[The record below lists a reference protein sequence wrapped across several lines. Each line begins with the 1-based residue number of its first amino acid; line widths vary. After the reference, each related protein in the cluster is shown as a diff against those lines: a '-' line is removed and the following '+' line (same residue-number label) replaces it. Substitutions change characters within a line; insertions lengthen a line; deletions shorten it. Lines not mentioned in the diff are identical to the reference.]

1 MTTIVNIFKQ
11 FINFLIM
18 FFKGTRI
25 KVNFV
30 WYDEEPYWTE
40 DGNEVWYHYRREGV
54 RYFNSWSEYWKW
66 EQNWDMIYE
75 SAGYLE
81 DHPEDGTVKETD
93 VPWRRWWLAH
103 RIGRIY
109 IALRKL
115 GINIPGFYSVMRW
128 GLVDVRIDDIAY
140 DYDNTEPYAIMH
152 LITPKTVFVLA
163 FAIFFSIAMIVTGI
177 KQWLNNGDYWCP
189 NASGT
194 IMEHH
199 VVTDGI
205 DEVVDE
211 DSYPLEVRITP

>member
-1 MTTIVNIFKQ
+1 MTTIINKIKQLVN
-11 FINFLIM
+11 FIVS
-18 FFKGTRI
+18 FFRATRI
-25 KVNFV
+25 RVDFT
-30 WYDEEPYWTE
+30 YPDEEPLWDE
-40 DGNEVWYHYRREGV
+40 DGDEIWVTVNKSGV
-54 RYFNSWSEYWKW
+54 KFFSYYWQYMEW
-66 EQNWDMIYE
+66 EQTFDMVMG
-75 SAGYLE
+75 AGS
-81 DHPEDGTVKETD
+81 TITKEQF

-109 IALRKL
+109 IALKKL

-140 DYDNTEPYAIMH
+140 DYDNAEPYAILH
-152 LITPKTVFVLA
+152 LITPKTIFVLA
-163 FAIFFSIAMIVTGI
+163 FAIFFTATMIVTGI

-189 NASGT
+189 NTSGT

-211 DSYPLEVRITP
+211 DSYPLEVRIVP